1 MTERGLRHRIAIV
14 EDDVSL
20 RENIAAFVDGKS
32 GCEVLFAVGTAE
44 EGLERLEQ
52 AVPDVLIV
60 DLGLPGA
67 SGLEL
72 IQQVRERN
80 LPTDI
85 IVLTIYED
93 DENVFRALSSGAVGY
108 LTKTVPPSAI
118 LKAIE
123 EVRSGGAPM
132 SPAIARRVVNK
143 LSGREPDDAAPMYEN
158 RLTGRES
165 EVLELLARGYTYLNV
180 GVKLGISTHT
190 VHAHIRKIY
199 KKLQVNSRSEAVYK
213 AVRQGLVE
221 L

>member
-1 MTERGLRHRIAIV
+1 MTEPAILHRIAIV

-20 RENIAAFVDGKS
+20 RDNIVAFIDGKS
-32 GCEVLFAVGTAE
+32 GCQVLFAVGTAE
-44 EGLERLEQ
+44 EGVEKLKH

-67 SGLEL
+67 NGLEL
-72 IQQVRERN
+72 IRQVRDQN
-80 LPTDI
+80 LSTDV

-93 DENVFRALSSGAVGY
+93 DESVFRALSFGAVGY
-108 LTKTVPPSAI
+108 LTKTVSPSAI
-118 LKAIE
+118 LAAIE
-123 EVRSGGAPM
+123 DVRSGGAPM
-132 SPAIARRVVNK
+132 SPAIARRVVER
-143 LSGREPDDAAPMYEN
+143 LSESEAGDTIPTDESQ
-158 RLTGRES
+158 LTKRES